1 MTSTDWIIDIALIAV
16 VLRTIREAE
25 FGVRSLLLPLGLL
38 GFAASHYL
46 TDLPTVGHDVELY
59 VALTAVGVAFGA
71 LSGLTTHMRVGDDG
85 SVLARAGL
93 YAAGFWVAGMGA
105 RMAFSIYA
113 NGFGSD
119 AITRFSAAHQITGGD
134 AWTTALILMAAGQ
147 VIVKLAVQLGRGQLL
162 LHQVPAPAAPPAV
175 AA

>member
-16 VLRTIREAE
+16 VLRTIRESE
-25 FGVRSLLLPLGLL
+25 FGLRSVLLPLGLL

-46 TDLPTVGHDVELY
+46 TDLPSVGHDVELY

-71 LSGLTTHMRVGDDG
+71 LSGLTTRMRVGDDG
-85 SVLARAGL
+85 TLLAQAGL
-93 YAAGFWVAGMGA
+93 AAAAFWVAGMGA

-119 AITRFSAAHQITGGD
+119 AVRHFSIAHQITGGD

-147 VIVKLAVQLGRGQLL
+147 VIVKLAVQIARGARLM
-162 LHQVPAPAAPPAV
+162 HQVPAPTARAAT